1 MAEKTGGTVK
11 LQYDFN
17 TAGVLE
23 VFMNN
28 TWRRTT
34 AREFRSFDGKRRI
47 TEPTKT
53 ELGNVVVPMRT
64 YDYLGAVYMFGTNH
78 EVETINEGKI
88 VTSPFWDKAREIT
101 EKRGV

>member
-1 MAEKTGGTVK
+1 VKKTGHLIK
-11 LQYDFN
+11 IQYDFN

-23 VFMNN
+23 VCMNN

-64 YDYLGAVYMFGTNH
+64 YEYTGPVYMFGTNH
-78 EVETINEGKI
+78 EVETNNEGKI
-88 VTSPFWDKAREIT
+88 VTSPFWDKARGIT